1 MTMTPHDDQSFASL
15 LQGPSSI
22 DWNTV
27 KNELSGSAPP
37 TAFLASILPL
47 NPPLDFVD
55 WFLDA
60 HPDQISEYAQR
71 KSPLESCFSVSNQQV
86 LRLIARATARY
97 NERGVWFKS
106 HESIFR
112 QLLPESHIRILL
124 EELPC
129 MMRPLILSYLM
140 GDDNEEWGNEAWGN
154 LKLVLEWLTE
164 QNDNHE
170 HDLVHSENDDKALYG
185 HIYLATLLPSLDRWR
200 DSVDSIVSCLVFIQ
214 RHHDDLLVAQNKQG
228 WTLLHFL
235 LVQLHP
241 DRLFRDQVKFSTR
254 CLDPLLDLLT
264 SEQACWTSTK
274 DGDLPLHVALENN
287 VSFVIPRL
295 VQAAP
300 LTLEIKGSQGMFPFQ
315 LACLHLTAD
324 DDDEDDDKDDTF
336 VVTQL
341 YTLLRQA
348 PHLVLFNNMCNNK
361 SSFFVDSDMAL
372 QVAKQDMELA
382 RLSRRR
388 RAHEAHQRQ
397 VNLQMRR
404 NMNEL
409 LAKAN
414 RFEIDGLT

>member
-1 MTMTPHDDQSFASL
+1 MTPHGDQSLASL
-15 LQGPSSI
+15 LQGCSSV
-22 DWNTV
+22 DWNSV
-27 KNELSGSAPP
+27 RNVLSKNAPQ

-47 NPPLDFVD
+47 NPPVDFVD
-55 WFLDA
+55 WFLDTY
-60 HPDQISEYAQR
+60 PDQISEYAQR
-71 KSPLESCFSVSNQQV
+71 KSPLESCFAV
-86 LRLIARATARY
+86 LYQEELLQRIARATAQY

-106 HESIFR
+106 RESIF
-112 QLLPESHIRILL
+112 QLLPESYIRILL
-124 EELPC
+124 DELPQ

-140 GDDNEEWGNEAWGN
+140 DNNDDEGWHDADWSN
-154 LKLVLEWLTE
+154 LKLVLEWLAE
-164 QNDNHE
+164 QNDD
-170 HDLVHSENDDKALYG
+170 HDLVHSERDNLLYG
-185 HIYLATLLPSLDRWR
+185 HVYLATLLPSLERWR

-214 RHHDDLLVAQNKQG
+214 KRHKQQLLVAQNKQG

-254 CLDPLLDLLT
+254 CLDPLLDLLAT
-264 SEQACWTSTK
+264 EQACWTTTM
-274 DGDLPLHVALENN
+274 DGGDVPLHVALENN

-300 LTLEIKGSQGMFPFQ
+300 LTLERKGSQGMFPFQ
-315 LACLHLTAD
+315 LACLHLTSD
-324 DDDEDDDKDDTF
+324 DDDDDTF

-348 PHLVLFNNMCNNK
+348 PHLVLFNNNNNNNK
-361 SSFFVDSDMAL
+361 SCCFFVDSDMAL
-372 QVAKQDMELA
+372 QVARQDMELA

-404 NMNEL
+404 NMKEL
-409 LAKAN
+409 AGAKN
-414 RFEIDGLT
+414 TSV